1 MIHMANSTR
10 GSSLIIM
17 IMMTMVMMMMMIM
30 IMIIMMIMKLH
41 FTDFCIMPTR
51 LPGHDDCP
59 KKNDGQ
65 LGEKCVSKYLTEKDC
80 KSQGGKWTRFITN
93 VIEKTAGV
101 LSTCHQIGD
110 MQLKKGVPYEPHKV
124 SQGADELEQYV
135 LIQKPPDVVYAPPTY
150 VNHNGVTTE
159 GKFSS
164 YKWKVPCFPSNV
176 TQRCVLRIR

>member
-1 MIHMANSTR
+1 MR
-10 GSSLIIM
+10 GGSSFI
-17 IMMTMVMMMMMIM
+17 MMMMMM
-30 IMIIMMIMKLH
+30 MMMIMKLH
-41 FTDFCIMPTR
+41 FTDFCIMPTK
-51 LPGHDDCP
+51 LPGHGDCP

-65 LGEKCVSKYLTEKDC
+65 PGEKCVAKYLTAEDC
-80 KSQGGKWTRFITN
+80 KNQGGKWTRFITN

-110 MQLKKGVPYEPHKV
+110 MQLKRGVPYEPHKV

-150 VNHNGVTTE
+150 INHNGVTTE